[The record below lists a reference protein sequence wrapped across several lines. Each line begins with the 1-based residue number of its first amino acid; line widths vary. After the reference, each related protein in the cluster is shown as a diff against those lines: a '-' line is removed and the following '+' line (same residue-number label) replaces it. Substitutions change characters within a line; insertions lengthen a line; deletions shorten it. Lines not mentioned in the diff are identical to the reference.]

1 MAAPRATAAPPPEFE
16 PIEYGA
22 SLMLAW
28 QVRGKPVLVIGGG
41 AVAAGRI
48 QALLAAD
55 ALVTLISPYS
65 GLSPEV
71 LYRLEV
77 EKSITTYHDRVFA
90 GEEDLVGFE
99 MVLTAIDE
107 IGLSST
113 ICTMCRRLR
122 IAVNVADVPPECDFY
137 FGSIVRRGPLQIMV
151 STGGKGPRIAN
162 RVRLAIQDNLPEN
175 VGEAIESV
183 GRLRG
188 ALRAIAPEK
197 DTETIAR
204 RMDWMIRVCD
214 KWSLD
219 DLAAMSDETRLNVLE
234 GWESGRA
241 KSYWDAKGGPVG
253 TLLGTL
259 GAGRCPVKQSPD
271 GKKLRYVG
279 CAPTSAADESTS
291 CPFILGTSGLVVGA
305 TSALLGLFVVHKY
318 WK

>member
-1 MAAPRATAAPPPEFE
+1 MAAPRATAAPPPAFE
-16 PIEYGA
+16 PIEFGA

-28 QVRGKPVLVIGGG
+28 QVKGKKILVVGGG

-48 QALLAAD
+48 SALLAAGGII
-55 ALVTLISPYS
+55 TLISPYS

-77 EKSITTYHDRVFA
+77 EKTIDTYHDRVFE
-90 GEEDLVGFE
+90 GESDVIGFE

-107 IGLSST
+107 IGLSSQ
-113 ICTMCRRLR
+113 ICEMCRRLR

-137 FGSIVRRGPLQIMV
+137 FGSVVRRGPLQIMV

-162 RVRLAIQDNLPEN
+162 RVRLAIQDGLPEE

-188 ALRAIAPEK
+188 ALRKIAPEK

-214 KWSLD
+214 KWSLE
-219 DLAAMSDETRLNVLE
+219 DLAKMDDATRAEILK
-234 GWESGRA
+234 GWEAGTA
-241 KSYWDAKGGPVG
+241 ASYWDVTGGWVG
-253 TLLGTL
+253 KVFSALGV
-259 GAGRCPVKQSPD
+259 GRCPVKVSPD
-271 GKKLRYVG
+271 GKKSR
-279 CAPTSAADESTS
+279 
-291 CPFILGTSGLVVGA
+291 CPFILGTTGMTIGAGSVG
-305 TSALLGLFVVHKY
+305 LGLLLARKY
-318 WK
+318 YR